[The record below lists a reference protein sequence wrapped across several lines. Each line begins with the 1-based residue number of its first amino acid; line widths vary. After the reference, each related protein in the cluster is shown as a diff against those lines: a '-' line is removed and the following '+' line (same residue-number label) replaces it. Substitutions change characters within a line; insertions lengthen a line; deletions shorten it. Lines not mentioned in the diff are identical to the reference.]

1 MKRQCSC
8 WNSIPT
14 LRCMLDSGG
23 VYLFA
28 VKVAGWSEFI
38 NSDGEAAKDVKGL
51 FHYGLFQII
60 TSEPP
65 RMSHFQHYPAKR
77 IIFSGHGLAGALDHM
92 FLICYMINNRG
103 EDREHISIGFG
114 SPYFCDNA
122 AKRFCQKTMKL
133 DRRMF
138 TFVNATCGFKDDLQ
152 SRVSRKE
159 GRLLLLGKIEYMV
172 GLKKFG
178 WKNGN
183 NYFLAKTSTDYSQRN
198 GRGFWTEMEANLINI
213 WKKDEILGQTHLSVI
228 QNSRH
233 PQLL

>member
-1 MKRQCSC
+1 MAYLDNEEVIAAFETQYQHYAIC
-8 WNSIPT
+8 WIQEASKWQVEVNSWQ
-14 LRCMLDSGG
+14 
-23 VYLFA
+23 V
-28 VKVAGWSEFI
+28 VE
-38 NSDGEAAKDVKGL
+38 GL

-103 EDREHISIGFG
+103 EDKEHISIGFG

-178 WKNGN
+178 
-183 NYFLAKTSTDYSQRN
+183 
-198 GRGFWTEMEANLINI
+198 
-213 WKKDEILGQTHLSVI
+213 
-228 QNSRH
+228 
-233 PQLL
+233 